1 MNAGSESGRSPGA
14 PRTLK
19 ELLTDAKDSSE
30 LMVDLAYAAVFFGD
44 DDLAREVIHLEQRM
58 DHAVYEMRIV
68 CMLASR
74 SPDDA
79 EAMAGILGMANSIE
93 EIADAAEDIA
103 RVVLKDLGV
112 PGELRDD
119 LRHAEEVMARV
130 KLREGNQLAN
140 RTLADAMIPSET
152 GMWIIALRRDVDYVF
167 GPSGDFVLADGDVLI
182 LQGPP
187 EGVDLIRQLAGGE
200 AFGLT
205 PPTEPGRLTHLDRAV
220 DLLVELKNVA
230 EVAVGMAYSAILF
243 RDAGLAAEVG
253 RLEDRCDDLYY
264 DLQRWVLRAARD
276 LDDDDI
282 DELRGLMQ
290 IGQSSE
296 RIADAA
302 QEMTRIAESEDEPH
316 PVIAA
321 ALAEADEIVSD
332 AVVHAGSSAQGRSL
346 RDLTLETETGMYVLA
361 INRDGRWIYR
371 PRGSRA
377 LEAGDRL
384 LATGPQEG
392 VAMLRDLTGDP
403 RPAIAD
409 NAFSI

>member
-1 MNAGSESGRSPGA
+1 M
-14 PRTLK
+14 PRNLK
-19 ELLTDAKDSSE
+19 QLLTDSKDASE

-44 DDLAREVIHLEQRM
+44 EELAREVTHLEQRM
-58 DHAVYEMRIV
+58 DDAVREMRIV

-79 EAMAGILGMANSIE
+79 EAMAGILGMANSME

-112 PGELRDD
+112 PSEVRDD

-130 KLREGNQLAN
+130 KLRDGNVLAG
-140 RTLADAMIPSET
+140 RTLADATIPSET
-152 GMWIIALRRDVDYVF
+152 GMWIIALRRGVDYVF
-167 GPSGDFVLADGDVLI
+167 GPSGEFVLADGDVLI

-187 EGVDLIRQLAGGE
+187 EGVDLVRELAGGE

-205 PPTEPGRLTHLDRAV
+205 PPPKPGRLSHLDRAV

-264 DLQRWVLRAARD
+264 DLQRWVLRAASD
-276 LDDDDI
+276 LSDGEI

-290 IGQSSE
+290 IGLSSE

-302 QEMTRIAESEDEPH
+302 QAMTRITESDDPH
-316 PVIAA
+316 PIIAA
-321 ALAEADEIVSD
+321 ALAAADEIVAD
-332 AVVHAGSSAQGRSL
+332 AVVEGGSGAEGRSL
-346 RDLTLETETGMYVLA
+346 RELTLETETGMYVLA
-361 INRDGRWIYR
+361 INREGRWIYR
-371 PRGSRA
+371 PRGSHA
-377 LEAGDRL
+377 LRAGDRL
-384 LATGPQEG
+384 LATGPEEG

-403 RPAIAD
+403 RPADIEDA
-409 NAFSI
+409 AAL

>member
-1 MNAGSESGRSPGA
+1 MTRN
-14 PRTLK
+14 LK
-19 ELLTDAKDSSE
+19 ELLTDSKDASE

-44 DDLAREVIHLEQRM
+44 DELAREVIHLEQRM
-58 DHAVYEMRIV
+58 DDAVREMRIV

-74 SPDDA
+74 SPEDA
-79 EAMAGILGMANSIE
+79 EAMAGILGMANSME

-130 KLREGNQLAN
+130 KLREDNVLAN

-152 GMWIIALRRDVDYVF
+152 GMWIIALRRDVDYLF

-187 EGVDLIRQLAGGE
+187 EGVDLVRELAGGE
-200 AFGLT
+200 PFNLT
-205 PPTEPGRLTHLDRAV
+205 PPREQTRLSNLDRAV
-220 DLLVELKNVA
+220 DILVELKNVA

-264 DLQRWVLRAARD
+264 DLQRWVLRAAGD
-276 LDDDDI
+276 LGDDEI

-302 QEMTRIAESEDEPH
+302 QEMTRLAESDDDPH

-332 AVVHAGSSAQGRSL
+332 AVVHRGSTAEGHSMRELA
-346 RDLTLETETGMYVLA
+346 LETETGMYVLG
-361 INRDGRWIYR
+361 INREGRWIYR
-371 PRGSRA
+371 PRGNRA
-377 LEAGDRL
+377 LQAGDRL
-384 LATGPQEG
+384 LVTGPEEG
-392 VAMLRDLTGDP
+392 VSQLRHLTGDP
-403 RPAIAD
+403 RPAMAED
-409 NAFSI
+409 TYSV